1 MILGCDMGLEWAESA
16 RESDCVVCVWVGG
29 GGKGWIGREKEKISE
44 DSKESVR
51 ERM

>member
-1 MILGCDMGLEWAESA
+1 MGLEWAESA
-16 RESDCVVCVWVGG
+16 RESDCVVCVCVGRG

-44 DSKESVR
+44 ESKESVR

>member
-16 RESDCVVCVWVGG
+16 RESDCVLCVCGSG
-29 GGKGWIGREKEKISE
+29 GWIRREKEKISE